1 MEKSVLRYALDNL
14 IQGTNLVNQHSDF
27 TWDTKERLHAFRL

>member
-14 IQGTNLVNQHSDF
+14 IQGTSLVNQHSDF